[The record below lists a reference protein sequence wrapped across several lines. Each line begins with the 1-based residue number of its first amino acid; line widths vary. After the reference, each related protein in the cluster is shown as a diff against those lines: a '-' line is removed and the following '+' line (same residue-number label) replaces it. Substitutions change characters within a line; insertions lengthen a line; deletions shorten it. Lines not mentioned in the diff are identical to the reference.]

1 MYAPRKGRTRS
12 ASWRG
17 GTFNQVQ
24 GKGQVAMRPGTSW
37 VRGHRDPIAGSVA
50 ARAVDHADLASAA
63 RVAQLGMAL
72 ADSAQRLAA
81 ARREIAALRR
91 ENAELRAIADRRSVG

>member
-1 MYAPRKGRTRS
+1 
-12 ASWRG
+12 
-17 GTFNQVQ
+17 
-24 GKGQVAMRPGTSW
+24 MRPGTSW
-37 VRGHRDPIAGSVA
+37 VRGHRDPISGSA
-50 ARAVDHADLASAA
+50 APRVVDYDDLASAA

-91 ENAELRAIADRRSVG
+91 ENAELRAIADRRSVA